1 MNAPWS
7 VSEEAKLKVQDGAK
21 STRNKGLKHFNK
33 VGYMGHELKE
43 VPRWACSDEAIL
55 KVVEYQKKRGPE
67 YLQVFGFLKP
77 KYVQQ
82 TFKLQTVFRKGT
94 NFESYFDVLD
104 LDERGSSANWND
116 DGEFDTPIPNC
127 LVNISLPDGQ
137 SLSEGKIAHSE

>member
-1 MNAPWS
+1 MS
-7 VSEEAKLKVQDGAK
+7 
-21 STRNKGLKHFNK
+21 
-33 VGYMGHELKE
+33 HELKE

-55 KVVEYQKKRGPE
+55 KVVEYQKIRGPE

-82 TFKLQTVFRKGT
+82 TFKIQTVFRKGT
-94 NFESYFDVLD
+94 NFESYFDLLD